1 VNPASFPAIARAFMR
16 LARPYWQ
23 SEERVRAWGLLA
35 TVVALDLASVFM
47 LVQVNTWYNG
57 FYNSLQEYDR
67 AGFIAL
73 LWYFAFLAAVY
84 IAIAVAR
91 GWFNQLLQIRWRS
104 WLTGRLSARWL
115 SGQAMYRLQVTRTSA
130 DNPDQRIAEDLM
142 LLCDQSLDL
151 GLGLLNALVTL
162 ASFVVVLW
170 SLSGPG
176 TVVLGST
183 ELTLPGYMVWAAV
196 AYALVGT
203 WLADRIGRPLAQLS
217 FEQQR
222 READFRFALARLR
235 ENAEAVALHAGERE
249 EGARLTRRFAAV
261 IGNYRQLMERNKRLG
276 WFSTGYN
283 QLAVVFPFIVAAP
296 RYFSRELTLGGL
308 MQISSAF
315 GRVHDALS
323 WLVNSYALYAKWRAT
338 VERLSGFELAIVRAL
353 DAGERPQRSTLPEGG
368 LRVSGLDVSLP
379 DGQPL
384 VQGLDLAL
392 GRGERMLVAAP
403 SGSGKST
410 LLRALAGIWPYSR
423 GLLAGPPRESMMFLP
438 QRPYLPLGSL
448 REALWYPWPVPQS
461 APEFDRVLQ
470 ECGLDAL
477 AARLD
482 EVGNWAQVL
491 SGGEQQRVALARA
504 LLHRPEVLF
513 LDEATSALDE
523 ASEEGLYEVLT
534 RRLPDATVVSVGHR
548 PGLARWHEWR
558 LTRTGPA
565 RWTARQ
571 ASGEVASG

>member
-1 VNPASFPAIARAFMR
+1 MTTPAFLDLLRAFMR

-23 SEERVRAWGLLA
+23 SDERRLAWTLLA

-47 LVQVNTWYNG
+47 LVQVNRWYNG
-57 FYNSLQEYDR
+57 FYNTLQEHDR
-67 AGFIAL
+67 PGFVAL

-91 GWFNQLLQIRWRS
+91 GWFNQLLQIRWRA
-104 WLTGRLSARWL
+104 WLTERLSGRWL
-115 SGQAMYRLQVTRTSA
+115 SGQAMYRMQVTRSGA

-151 GLGLLNALVTL
+151 GLGLLNAVVTL

-170 SLSGPG
+170 ALSGPA
-176 TVVLGST
+176 TVTIGAT
-183 ELTLPGYMVWAAV
+183 ELSIPGYMVWAAI
-196 AYALVGT
+196 AYAFIGT
-203 WLADRIGRPLAQLS
+203 WLADRIGRPLAALS

-222 READFRFALARLR
+222 READFRFSLARLR
-235 ENAEAVALHAGERE
+235 ENAEAVALHAGEGE
-249 EGARLTRRFAAV
+249 ERARLARRFAAV

-338 VERLSGFELAIVRAL
+338 VGRLSGFEAAIDEALA
-353 DAGERPQRSTLPEGG
+353 AGQRPQHAQRPEGG
-368 LRVSGLDVSLP
+368 LRVAGLEVTLPSG
-379 DGQPL
+379 QTL
-384 VQGLDLAL
+384 VRDLDLDL
-392 GRGERMLVAAP
+392 QPGERLLVAAP
-403 SGSGKST
+403 SGTGKST
-410 LLRALAGIWPYSR
+410 LLRALAGIWPCSR
-423 GLLAGPPRESMMFLP
+423 GHTWGPPREVMMFLP
-438 QRPYLPLGSL
+438 QRPYLPLGTL
-448 REALWYPWPVPQS
+448 REALWYPQPVPAS
-461 APEFDRVLQ
+461 APQFDALV
-470 ECGLDAL
+470 EACGLDHL
-477 AARLD
+477 APRLD
-482 EVGNWAQVL
+482 EVAGWAQVL

-504 LLHRPEVLF
+504 LLHQPAVLF

-523 ASEEGLYEVLT
+523 ASEERMYKLIVQ
-534 RRLPDATVVSVGHR
+534 RLPDATLVSVGHR
-548 PGLARWHEWR
+548 PGLARWHGLR
-558 LTRTGPA
+558 LDPVGDA
-565 RWTARQ
+565 RWALRRD
-571 ASGEVASG
+571 AGAHA